1 MSLIAAC
8 GFALLADIDW
18 SLFGKNVLSSL
29 VFTVIGLAFF
39 AAAFWIICKLVPFS
53 VRKEIEEDQNTS
65 LAILIGSVI
74 IGIALIIAAAVHG

>member
-1 MSLIAAC
+1 MMDVFWVRVLE
-8 GFALLADIDW
+8 ALVYT
-18 SLFGKNVLSSL
+18 F
-29 VFTVIGLAFF
+29 IGLALFSL
-39 AAAFWIICKLVPFS
+39 AFWLITRLCPFS